1 MVKYFG
7 DQMHEVV
14 GEGVD
19 LLFCNEEEALLY
31 AGTDDLTQ
39 AIEKLKKITKSYVLT
54 LGSKGAQIWD
64 GENTHHIDA
73 VKTQAVDTTG
83 AGDIYAG
90 TFLYG
95 INHGLSYMEAGN
107 LASLAASQVVSQYG
121 PRLKKS
127 KIREFLAEIKNK
139 N

>member
-1 MVKYFG
+1 
-7 DQMHEVV
+7 
-14 GEGVD
+14 
-19 LLFCNEEEALLY
+19 LY
-31 AGTDDLTQ
+31 AGTEDITQ

-95 INHGLSYMEAGN
+95 INHGLSYVEAGN